1 MLACHAP
8 PLGAGTPRRVSSW
21 LLGHFAVAAGNRRE
35 RRPTLAEGEAILA
48 RGAVSHN
55 HLSILLDRLNRDGE
69 AAELR
74 AQAEAI
80 RQRREQ
86 PPSPPLDRRQPPA
99 TVRFWPQWES

>member
-1 MLACHAP
+1 VLACHAP

-21 LLGHFAVAAGNRRE
+21 LLGRFAVAVGNRRE

-55 HLSILLDRLNRDGE
+55 HLSILLDRLDRDGE

-74 AQAEAI
+74 A
-80 RQRREQ
+80 
-86 PPSPPLDRRQPPA
+86 
-99 TVRFWPQWES
+99 